1 MDSCIGQQC
10 LNYCSCR
17 RLQHPIQKSLREML
31 AKYPEPDPCGDGP
44 YPNEIPDSRCPR
56 WSHLEPKPKLPEG
69 VDMETVMGAM
79 RMIANI
85 ISTIKPLIEEKKC
98 EPKS

>member
-17 RLQHPIQKSLREML
+17 RPQHPIQKHLREML
-31 AKYPEPDPCGDGP
+31 AKYPEPDPVGDGP
-44 YPNEIPDSRCPR
+44 VEIPDGRCPR
-56 WSHLEPKPKLPEG
+56 WPHLEPKIQLPDG
-69 VDMETVMGAM
+69 YDMETVMGAM